1 MVIRSLVLFKPYET
15 GRLFTIDMY
24 KTLGISVYN
33 LVRLCNVCKKLCA
46 VLRNNKGGHC
56 CEEMA
61 AYEIRNINRLDIH
74 TRVYWKTSICADG
87 LLGSLCIDDEIDK
100 VQSVF
105 LHIALDNRAYVMECR
120 KTFVWVK
127 CGGEDKF
134 IVTLY
139 ADFYRSGVR
148 YYLNSIW

>member
-15 GRLFTIDMY
+15 GRLFTIDVY

-61 AYEIRNINRLDIH
+61 AY
-74 TRVYWKTSICADG
+74 G
-87 LLGSLCIDDEIDK
+87 
-100 VQSVF
+100 
-105 LHIALDNRAYVMECR
+105 
-120 KTFVWVK
+120 
-127 CGGEDKF
+127 
-134 IVTLY
+134 
-139 ADFYRSGVR
+139 
-148 YYLNSIW
+148 